1 VHVPSAPLQN
11 LEGSCGQDEGFA
23 RLQDA
28 AAIAEGDVGVLGS
41 APAAADTT
49 LRSSGEEAAP
59 ERWLIRPADLVRA
72 LNGCGRGEVISER
85 QLRRHRNRAGTAI
98 CCGRKIDFIAY
109 AAWLTLQC
117 DHDGSEPGTVDVRNV
132 LRLIQNQDYRC
143 ALTGRRL
150 APEDAALDH
159 IVPVSRGGEHVMENV
174 QVLQKQVNRVKHTL
188 TNEEFIA
195 LCREVVAHADGANS
209 NHKEAQ

>member
-1 VHVPSAPLQN
+1 MGL
-11 LEGSCGQDEGFA
+11 
-23 RLQDA
+23 
-28 AAIAEGDVGVLGS
+28 LGS
-41 APAAADTT
+41 TPAATDTPVCSEESEAIHESWLLRPTDVVRT
-49 LRSSGEEAAP
+49 LNS
-59 ERWLIRPADLVRA
+59 
-72 LNGCGRGEVISER
+72 CGRGEVISER

-98 CCGRKIDFIAY
+98 CRGRKVDFLAY

-117 DHDGSEPGTVDVRNV
+117 DCDNHEPSTVDVRNI
-132 LRLIQNQDYRC
+132 LRLIQNQNYRC

-150 APEDAALDH
+150 EPQTAALDH
-159 IVPVSRGGEHVMENV
+159 IIPVSRGGEHVMENV

-195 LCREVVAHADGANS
+195 LCREVVAHADSANS